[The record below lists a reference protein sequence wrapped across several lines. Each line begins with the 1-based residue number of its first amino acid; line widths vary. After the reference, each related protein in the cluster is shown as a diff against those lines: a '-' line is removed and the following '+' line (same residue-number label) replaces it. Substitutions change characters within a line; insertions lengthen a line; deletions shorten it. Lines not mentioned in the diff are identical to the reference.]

1 MRLLLQ
7 AAISQVLSWS
17 TATPD
22 NVACSTVTNTCH
34 QLNYPN

>member
-17 TATPD
+17 TDTPD
-22 NVACSTVTNTCH
+22 DVACRTVTNTRH